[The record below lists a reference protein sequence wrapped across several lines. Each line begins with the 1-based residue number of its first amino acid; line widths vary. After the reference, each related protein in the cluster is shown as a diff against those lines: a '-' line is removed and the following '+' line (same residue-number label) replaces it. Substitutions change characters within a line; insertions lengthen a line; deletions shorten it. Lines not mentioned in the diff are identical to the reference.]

1 MREKSRLLDEGNV
14 VAMILNREKQIG
26 SSRYLDSPAGEMMG
40 ENNRRTGPYVNA
52 HFVASNVDWAYC
64 SLFPERSALSRGPIW

>member
-1 MREKSRLLDEGNV
+1 MREKSRLLGEGNV

-26 SSRYLDSPAGEMMG
+26 SSRYLDSPAGEVVG
-40 ENNRRTGPYVNA
+40 EDKRRTGPYVSA

-64 SLFPERSALSRGPIW
+64 SLFPERSALSRGPI